1 MYFFFQAE
9 DGIRD
14 HCVTGVQT
22 CALPICSS
30 VAFDRMRFDFSHPK
44 ALTHDDI
51 QVVEDE
57 VNNRIRRNAEVT
69 TRLMTPDRATE
80 AGALALF
87 GEKYGDEVRVVAMGD
102 IDEDA
107 KRPYSIELC
116 GGTHVRRTGDIG
128 LAKIV
133 SESAVAAGGRRNEG
147 LTGAGGGNPCAA
159 GEKSVGPAAARR
171 QAAPARNP

>member
-102 IDEDA
+102 IDEEA

-133 SESAVAAGGRRNEG
+133 SESAVAAGGRPLPG
-147 LTGAGGGNPCAA
+147 LARRAARTPGAAGKKPPPPAGGSP
-159 GEKSVGPAAARR
+159 K
-171 QAAPARNP
+171 AAP